1 MAVKNNAMMISQ
13 NASELK
19 SIIGNL
25 HIRMYVCMYVRMHL
39 SMYVCMRA
47 QRKYVCMYA
56 SSTSNAIN
64 HNKKNSFGTSL
75 NKIWCVYICMYVLFT
90 VQGSFNR
97 ICCALNSL
105 AKNHSLSK
113 APRRQLLISKL
124 TPLQV
129 SLTLIHT
136 LSIGYTYIHIDTYC
150 LGHN

>member
-1 MAVKNNAMMISQ
+1 MMISQ

-25 HIRMYVCMYVRMHL
+25 HIRMYVCMFVCLYVC
-39 SMYVCMRA
+39 MYVCM
-47 QRKYVCMYA
+47 YVCELNIECYK
-56 SSTSNAIN
+56 SLQEKIPSAIN
-64 HNKKNSFGTSL
+64 LTYDIK
-75 NKIWCVYICMYVLFT
+75 CVYVCMYVLFT

-129 SLTLIHT
+129 SLTPIHT